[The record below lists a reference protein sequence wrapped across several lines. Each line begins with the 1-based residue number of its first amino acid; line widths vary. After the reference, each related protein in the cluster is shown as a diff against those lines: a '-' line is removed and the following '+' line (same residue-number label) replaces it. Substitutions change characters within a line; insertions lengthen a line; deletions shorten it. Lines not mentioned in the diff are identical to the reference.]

1 MTWRTT
7 TTEPAAQDTEAPRR
21 ARPRTREGA
30 ARPASVVGV
39 ALAGVVLMAG
49 MTGCSPSSA
58 AAGGGTGSGTKL
70 DAGCTGTRTEAGLEV
85 TLEVSPCPAKGG
97 GAAGTATITVKDAAG
112 KAVEGAKVEIN
123 PEMPNMKM
131 KGGNQSATAN
141 GDAYEAKLVLGMPG
155 DWLVTVVVTPA
166 SGTAASA
173 AFDVK
178 AE

>member
-7 TTEPAAQDTEAPRR
+7 TTQPAAQDTEAPRQ
-21 ARPRTREGA
+21 ARPRTRRGA

-39 ALAGVVLMAG
+39 ALAGVVLMSG
-49 MTGCSPSSA
+49 ITGCGPASSA
-58 AAGGGTGSGTKL
+58 AAGSSGGTKL
-70 DAGCTGTRTEAGLEV
+70 DASCSGTTTEAGLEV
-85 TLEVSPCPAKGG
+85 TLKVSPCPAKGG

-112 KAVEGAKVEIN
+112 KAVQGAKVEIN

-131 KGGNQSATAN
+131 KGGNQAATAD
-141 GDAYEAKLVLGMPG
+141 GEAYEAKLVLGMPG

-166 SGTAASA
+166 SGKETST